1 MPTVTEDISGALE
14 GAGCYRRRDEAIRR
28 IFPDFSAG
36 WKAKIVLAGNLLE
49 QAALN
54 VFRLTVTDPQGQ
66 EFSKRLPVHEFAQI
80 VAASNFKQRMRMSM
94 LYYHAELR
102 NYAVIGTA
110 NKNEHALGFFV
121 KYGDG
126 GVDIQLIA
134 HLYKTQVY
142 QLAKYLNVPDEIQRR
157 TPTTDTYPGGSTQ
170 EEFFYRVPFDI
181 LDTVWLGHERGLP
194 PAEIAQALDLSA
206 EQVRAHHRRHRQQ
219 ATGHR
224 VLEDAPYQHG
234 RSVQQ
239 FLNKCGRT
247 HRFPSFLRVSTSHA
261 TLGRVRTGQPSEH
274 EEVCRWKCPSRDGDL
289 LKLLAAGA
297 RGRMPEQV
305 GRRFQLEAAGKAT
318 GRSHPVDLGRCRNE
332 RNLSRSGDSYS

>member
-1 MPTVTEDISGALE
+1 MHETLHRQGAVVGISGGIDSALVLALCAKAFGPEHVIGVLLPEQESSPESAELADQLAAQYGVPTVTEDITGALE
-14 GAGCYRRRDEAIRR
+14 GAGCYRRRDEAIKR
-28 IFPDFSAG
+28 IFPDFRAG

-49 QAALN
+49 QAAMN

-66 EFSKRLPVHEFAQI
+66 ESSKRLPMHEFAQI

-126 GVDIQLIA
+126 GVDVQLIA

-142 QLAKYLNVPDEIQRR
+142 QLSEYLNVPDEIQHR

-170 EEFFYRVPFDI
+170 EEFFYRVPFDV

-194 PAEIAQALDLSA
+194 PARSHSLSNC
-206 EQVRAHHRRHRQQ
+206 RPSRC
-219 ATGHR
+219 
-224 VLEDAPYQHG
+224 
-234 RSVQQ
+234 SV
-239 FLNKCGRT
+239 
-247 HRFPSFLRVSTSHA
+247 SSSTSPA
-261 TLGRVRTGQPSEH
+261 SSELPPI
-274 EEVCRWKCPSRDGDL
+274 CASL
-289 LKLLAAGA
+289 
-297 RGRMPEQV
+297 
-305 GRRFQLEAAGKAT
+305 
-318 GRSHPVDLGRCRNE
+318 RSM
-332 RNLSRSGDSYS
+332 